1 MNQIQQHKEWNKDV
15 DSAISE
21 LKMLIKKLN
30 QIKNQASMNGLHNL
44 DLPKELDNF
53 ARYDLDS
60 FHDSLEPVFRNVGT
74 IYDR

>member
-15 DSAISE
+15 DSAINE
-21 LKMLIKKLN
+21 LEMLIKKLN